1 MGLSSG
7 SALNRARLCP
17 NLANICSALQRCGSA
32 STGIHR
38 HRFAKRAFAAF
49 DTWYTVCTV
58 KVLRLTEPGFW
69 PAEPA
74 STDNRWTAT
83 RLFFGER
90 TGSFV
95 SVAVFT
101 LLLMLLLLLLLL
113 LAGGGGGGVLWLLLL
128 LLLMMMLVC
137 LWFSLLLLLFCC
149 CCGCGC
155 GCCCCCCRCLCEC
168 Q

>member
-1 MGLSSG
+1 MPEPCQYLQCIA
-7 SALNRARLCP
+7 ALWVCIHRNPR
-17 NLANICSALQRCGSA
+17 
-32 STGIHR
+32 IHR

-83 RLFFGER
+83 RLFFWER

-101 LLLMLLLLLLLL
+101 LLLMLVLLVVV
-113 LAGGGGGGVLWLLLL
+113 LAGGGGGGVVVAVVAVAK
-128 LLLMMMLVC
+128 M
-137 LWFSLLLLLFCC
+137 
-149 CCGCGC
+149 
-155 GCCCCCCRCLCEC
+155 
-168 Q
+168 